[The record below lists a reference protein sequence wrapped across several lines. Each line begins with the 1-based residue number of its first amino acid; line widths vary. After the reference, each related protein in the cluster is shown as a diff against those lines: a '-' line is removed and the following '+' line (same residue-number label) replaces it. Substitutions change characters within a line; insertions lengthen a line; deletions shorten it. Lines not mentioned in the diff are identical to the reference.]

1 MSVRLSARQPGV
13 RWAVA
18 LIVLSAALAATPINW
33 PLADFA
39 EYWNAGRLM
48 LDGGNPY
55 DPAGIAS
62 RTSGYNPPWTLVL
75 ALPFATLKYGVARSI
90 WLPLQILIML
100 WSASRLWVLY
110 GGAPRHATR
119 ACYLALL
126 WMPTIVALH
135 LGQVSPVILLGLV
148 GFLWSLDHQR
158 DVAAGACLSL
168 TAVKPQIVALVWVAF
183 ALWVIAN
190 RRWRVL
196 AGAAICIV
204 GASLAAVW
212 INPKVFAQYQYL
224 MAAVPP
230 TSEFESPNLATML
243 RVMIGTDRSWPQYIP
258 TCIGV
263 VGVALLWHRRRR
275 AWDWSRELPALV
287 LFSCLV
293 TAYGGWAFDLVVL
306 LIPIIATAV
315 AVVRSGRT
323 SLVVSGAGAFL
334 AVSLVAFA
342 MHQAR
347 VSQAAFVWMTP
358 AVFLFTAGL
367 ARAGRAAEDARSDL
381 VPSERPS

>member
-1 MSVRLSARQPGV
+1 
-13 RWAVA
+13 
-18 LIVLSAALAATPINW
+18 LAATPINW

-39 EYWNAGRLM
+39 EYWTGGRAM

-55 DPAGIAS
+55 DPAGLAS
-62 RTSGYNPPWTLVL
+62 RTTGYNPPWTLIL
-75 ALPFATLKYGVARSI
+75 SMPFATLPYGLARSI
-90 WLPLQILIML
+90 WLPLQILIVL

-119 ACYLALL
+119 ACCLALL

-148 GFLWSLDHQR
+148 AFLWSLDRQR

-183 ALWVIAN
+183 ALWVMAN
-190 RRWRVL
+190 RRWHVL
-196 AGAAICIV
+196 AGAAVCIV

-212 INPKVFAQYQYL
+212 NNPNVFVQYQYL
-224 MAAVPP
+224 MTTAPP
-230 TSEFESPNLATML
+230 ALEFESPNLATVL
-243 RVMIGTDRSWPQYIP
+243 RLMIGTDRSWPQYLP
-258 TCIGV
+258 TCVGI

-275 AWDWSRELPALV
+275 TWEWSRQLPALV

-315 AVVRSGRT
+315 TLVRSGRT
-323 SLVVSGAGAFL
+323 SLVVWGAAAFL

-358 AVFLFTAGL
+358 AVLLFTAGL
-367 ARAGRAAEDARSDL
+367 ARAARGAEGGWPDRI
-381 VPSERPS
+381 PSEPAS